1 MVVPRLE
8 PASFEV
14 KTMERAIVHPARA
27 ALKANLERAQK
38 LKEMHQ
44 RIAAETRETIARSRA
59 LLEES
64 RRLTASDVRPAQGPR
79 VDS

>member
-1 MVVPRLE
+1 
-8 PASFEV
+8 
-14 KTMERAIVHPARA
+14 MERAIVHPARS

-38 LKEMHQ
+38 LKEMHL

-64 RRLTASDVRPAQGPR
+64 RRLTASDVSPAQSDGLESIAWMQSGRLP
-79 VDS
+79 